1 MSHQHT
7 TQTSGQGMLERV
19 FKLREHGT
27 TARTEVI
34 AGFTTFLTMVYI
46 VFVNPQILGVAGMD
60 TSAVFVTTCLIAAF
74 GSIMMGL
81 FANLPVALAP
91 AMGLN
96 AFFAFVVVQ
105 AMGLPWQVGM
115 GAIFWGAIGLLLL
128 TIFRVRYWMIANIPV
143 SLRVG
148 ITSGIG
154 LFIGMMG
161 LKNAGVI
168 VANPETLV
176 SIGNLTSHSVL
187 LGILGFF
194 IIAILASRNIHAAV
208 LVSIVVTTLLGWMLG
223 DVHYNGIVSA
233 PPSVMTVVGHVDLAG
248 SFNLGLKNAGVIV
261 ANPETLVSIGNLTSH
276 SVLLGILGFFIIAIL
291 ASRNIHAAVLVSIVV
306 TTLLGWMLGDVHYNG
321 IVSAPPSVMTVV
333 GHVDLA
339 GSFNLGL
346 AGVIF
351 SFMLVN
357 LFDSSGTLIGVTDKA
372 GLADEKGKFPRMK
385 QALYVDS
392 ISSVTG
398 SFIGTS
404 SVTAYIE
411 SSSGVSVGGRTGLTA
426 VVVGLLFL
434 LVIFLS
440 PLAGMVPG
448 YAAAGALIYVGVL
461 MTSSLARVNWQDL
474 TESVPAFITAVMMP
488 FSFSITEGIALGFI
502 SYCVMKIGTG
512 RLRDLSPCVIIV
524 ALLFILKIVF
534 IDAH

>member
-1 MSHQHT
+1 MRGRNRCRTNKLSEKNYHTTAPGVAFWYRITANFPSFLRKLIMSQQHT
-7 TQTSGQGMLERV
+7 TQAAGQGMLERV

-74 GSIMMGL
+74 GSILMGL

-115 GAIFWGAIGLLLL
+115 GAIFWGAVGLLLL

-187 LGILGFF
+187 LGVLGFF

-208 LVSIVVTTLLGWMLG
+208 LVSIIVTTLLGLMMG

-233 PPSVMTVVGHVDLAG
+233 PPSV
-248 SFNLGLKNAGVIV
+248 
-261 ANPETLVSIGNLTSH
+261 TS
-276 SVLLGILGFFIIAIL
+276 
-291 ASRNIHAAVLVSIVV
+291 
-306 TTLLGWMLGDVHYNG
+306 
-321 IVSAPPSVMTVV
+321 VV

-385 QALYVDS
+385 QALFVDS

-398 SFIGTS
+398 AFVGTS

-426 VVVGLLFL
+426 VVVGILFL

-440 PLAGMVPG
+440 PLAGMVPP

-512 RLRDLSPCVIIV
+512 RLRDLSPCVVIV
-524 ALLFILKIVF
+524 ALLFVLKIVF

>member
-1 MSHQHT
+1 MSQQHT
-7 TQTSGQGMLERV
+7 TQASGQGMLERV

-74 GSIMMGL
+74 GSILMGL

-115 GAIFWGAIGLLLL
+115 GAIFWGAVGLLLL

-187 LGILGFF
+187 LGVLGFF

-208 LVSIVVTTLLGWMLG
+208 LVSIIVTTLLGWMMG

-233 PPSVMTVVGHVDLAG
+233 PPSV
-248 SFNLGLKNAGVIV
+248 
-261 ANPETLVSIGNLTSH
+261 TS
-276 SVLLGILGFFIIAIL
+276 
-291 ASRNIHAAVLVSIVV
+291 
-306 TTLLGWMLGDVHYNG
+306 
-321 IVSAPPSVMTVV
+321 VV

-385 QALYVDS
+385 QALFVDS

-398 SFIGTS
+398 AFVGTS

-426 VVVGLLFL
+426 VVVGILFL

-440 PLAGMVPG
+440 PLAGMVPP

-461 MTSSLARVNWQDL
+461 MTSSLVRVNWQDL

-512 RLRDLSPCVIIV
+512 RLRDLSPCVVIV
-524 ALLFILKIVF
+524 ALLFVLKIVF

>member
-1 MSHQHT
+1 MSQQHT
-7 TQTSGQGMLERV
+7 TQASGQGMLERV

-74 GSIMMGL
+74 GSILMGL

-115 GAIFWGAIGLLLL
+115 GAIFWGAVGLLLL

-187 LGILGFF
+187 LGVLGFF

-208 LVSIVVTTLLGWMLG
+208 LVSIIVTTLLGWMMG

-233 PPSVMTVVGHVDLAG
+233 PPSVTG
-248 SFNLGLKNAGVIV
+248 
-261 ANPETLVSIGNLTSH
+261 
-276 SVLLGILGFFIIAIL
+276 
-291 ASRNIHAAVLVSIVV
+291 
-306 TTLLGWMLGDVHYNG
+306 
-321 IVSAPPSVMTVV
+321 VV

-372 GLADEKGKFPRMK
+372 GLADAKGKFPRMK
-385 QALYVDS
+385 QALFVDS

-398 SFIGTS
+398 AFVGTS

-426 VVVGLLFL
+426 VVVGILFL

-440 PLAGMVPG
+440 PLAGMVPP

-474 TESVPAFITAVMMP
+474 AESVPAFITAVMMP

-512 RLRDLSPCVIIV
+512 RLRDLSPCVVIV
-524 ALLFILKIVF
+524 ALLFVLKIVF

>member
-1 MSHQHT
+1 MRGRNRCRTNKLSEKNYHTTAPSVAFWYRITANFPSFLRKLIMSQQHT
-7 TQTSGQGMLERV
+7 TQASGQGMLERV

-74 GSIMMGL
+74 GSILMGL

-115 GAIFWGAIGLLLL
+115 GAIFWGAVGLLLL

-187 LGILGFF
+187 LGVLGFF

-208 LVSIVVTTLLGWMLG
+208 LVSIIVTTLLGWMMG

-233 PPSVMTVVGHVDLAG
+233 PPSV
-248 SFNLGLKNAGVIV
+248 
-261 ANPETLVSIGNLTSH
+261 TS
-276 SVLLGILGFFIIAIL
+276 
-291 ASRNIHAAVLVSIVV
+291 
-306 TTLLGWMLGDVHYNG
+306 
-321 IVSAPPSVMTVV
+321 VV

-372 GLADEKGKFPRMK
+372 GLADAKGKFPRMK
-385 QALYVDS
+385 QALFVDS

-398 SFIGTS
+398 AFVGTS

-426 VVVGLLFL
+426 VVVGILFL

-440 PLAGMVPG
+440 PLAGMVPP

-512 RLRDLSPCVIIV
+512 RLRDLSPCVVIV
-524 ALLFILKIVF
+524 ALLFVLKIVF

>member
-1 MSHQHT
+1 MRGRNRCRTNKLSEKNYHTTAPGVAFWYRITANFPSFLRKLIMSQQHT
-7 TQTSGQGMLERV
+7 TQASGQGMLERV

-60 TSAVFVTTCLIAAF
+60 TSSVFVTTCLIAAF
-74 GSIMMGL
+74 GSILMGL

-115 GAIFWGAIGLLLL
+115 GAIFWGAVGLLLL

-187 LGILGFF
+187 LGVLGFF

-208 LVSIVVTTLLGWMLG
+208 LVSIIVTTLLGWMMG

-233 PPSVMTVVGHVDLAG
+233 PPSV
-248 SFNLGLKNAGVIV
+248 
-261 ANPETLVSIGNLTSH
+261 TS
-276 SVLLGILGFFIIAIL
+276 
-291 ASRNIHAAVLVSIVV
+291 
-306 TTLLGWMLGDVHYNG
+306 
-321 IVSAPPSVMTVV
+321 VV

-385 QALYVDS
+385 QALFVDS

-398 SFIGTS
+398 AFVGTS

-426 VVVGLLFL
+426 VVVGILFL

-440 PLAGMVPG
+440 PLAGMVPP

-512 RLRDLSPCVIIV
+512 RLRDLSPCVVIV
-524 ALLFILKIVF
+524 ALLFVLKIVF

>member
-1 MSHQHT
+1 
-7 TQTSGQGMLERV
+7 
-19 FKLREHGT
+19 
-27 TARTEVI
+27 
-34 AGFTTFLTMVYI
+34 
-46 VFVNPQILGVAGMD
+46 
-60 TSAVFVTTCLIAAF
+60 
-74 GSIMMGL
+74 MGL

-105 AMGLPWQVGM
+105 AMGFYVAGRD
-115 GAIFWGAIGLLLL
+115 GRNLLGRDWSAVA

-194 IIAILASRNIHAAV
+194 IIAILASAR
-208 LVSIVVTTLLGWMLG
+208 S
-223 DVHYNGIVSA
+223 
-233 PPSVMTVVGHVDLAG
+233 
-248 SFNLGLKNAGVIV
+248 
-261 ANPETLVSIGNLTSH
+261 
-276 SVLLGILGFFIIAIL
+276 
-291 ASRNIHAAVLVSIVV
+291 IHAAVLVSIVV

-357 LFDSSGTLIGVTDKA
+357 LFDSSGTPIGVTDKA
-372 GLADEKGKFPRMK
+372 GLADEK
-385 QALYVDS
+385 
-392 ISSVTG
+392 
-398 SFIGTS
+398 
-404 SVTAYIE
+404 
-411 SSSGVSVGGRTGLTA
+411 
-426 VVVGLLFL
+426 
-434 LVIFLS
+434 
-440 PLAGMVPG
+440 
-448 YAAAGALIYVGVL
+448 
-461 MTSSLARVNWQDL
+461 VN
-474 TESVPAFITAVMMP
+474 SRA
-488 FSFSITEGIALGFI
+488 
-502 SYCVMKIGTG
+502 
-512 RLRDLSPCVIIV
+512 
-524 ALLFILKIVF
+524 
-534 IDAH
+534 

>member
-1 MSHQHT
+1 MRGRNRCRTNKLSEKNYHTTAPGVAFWYRITANFPSFLRKLIMSQQHT
-7 TQTSGQGMLERV
+7 TQASGQGMLERV

-74 GSIMMGL
+74 GSILMGL

-115 GAIFWGAIGLLLL
+115 GAIFWGAVGLLLL

-187 LGILGFF
+187 LGGLGFF

-208 LVSIVVTTLLGWMLG
+208 LVSIIVTTLLGWIMG

-233 PPSVMTVVGHVDLAG
+233 PPSV
-248 SFNLGLKNAGVIV
+248 
-261 ANPETLVSIGNLTSH
+261 TS
-276 SVLLGILGFFIIAIL
+276 
-291 ASRNIHAAVLVSIVV
+291 
-306 TTLLGWMLGDVHYNG
+306 
-321 IVSAPPSVMTVV
+321 VV

-385 QALYVDS
+385 QALFVDS

-398 SFIGTS
+398 AFVGTS

-426 VVVGLLFL
+426 VVVGILFL

-440 PLAGMVPG
+440 PLAGMVPP

-512 RLRDLSPCVIIV
+512 RLRDLSPCVVIV
-524 ALLFILKIVF
+524 ALLFVLKIVF

>member
-223 DVHYNGIVSA
+223 DVHYNGS
-233 PPSVMTVVGHVDLAG
+233 
-248 SFNLGLKNAGVIV
+248 
-261 ANPETLVSIGNLTSH
+261 
-276 SVLLGILGFFIIAIL
+276 
-291 ASRNIHAAVLVSIVV
+291 
-306 TTLLGWMLGDVHYNG
+306 
-321 IVSAPPSVMTVV
+321 VSAPPSVMTVV

>member
-1 MSHQHT
+1 MSQQHT
-7 TQTSGQGMLERV
+7 TQASGQGMLERV

-74 GSIMMGL
+74 GSILMGM

-115 GAIFWGAIGLLLL
+115 GAIFWGAVGLLLL

-187 LGILGFF
+187 LGVLGFF

-208 LVSIVVTTLLGWMLG
+208 LVSIIVTTLLGWMMG

-233 PPSVMTVVGHVDLAG
+233 PPSV
-248 SFNLGLKNAGVIV
+248 
-261 ANPETLVSIGNLTSH
+261 TS
-276 SVLLGILGFFIIAIL
+276 
-291 ASRNIHAAVLVSIVV
+291 
-306 TTLLGWMLGDVHYNG
+306 
-321 IVSAPPSVMTVV
+321 VV

-385 QALYVDS
+385 QALFVDS

-398 SFIGTS
+398 AFVGTS

-426 VVVGLLFL
+426 VVVGILFL

-440 PLAGMVPG
+440 PLAGMVPP

-512 RLRDLSPCVIIV
+512 RLRDLSPCVVIV
-524 ALLFILKIVF
+524 ALLFVLKIVF

>member
-1 MSHQHT
+1 MSQQHT
-7 TQTSGQGMLERV
+7 TQASGQGMLERV

-74 GSIMMGL
+74 GSILMGL

-115 GAIFWGAIGLLLL
+115 GAIFWGAVGLLLL

-187 LGILGFF
+187 LGVLGFF

-208 LVSIVVTTLLGWMLG
+208 LVSIIVTTLLGWIMG

-233 PPSVMTVVGHVDLAG
+233 PPSV
-248 SFNLGLKNAGVIV
+248 
-261 ANPETLVSIGNLTSH
+261 TS
-276 SVLLGILGFFIIAIL
+276 
-291 ASRNIHAAVLVSIVV
+291 
-306 TTLLGWMLGDVHYNG
+306 
-321 IVSAPPSVMTVV
+321 VV

-385 QALYVDS
+385 QALFVDS

-398 SFIGTS
+398 AFVGTS

-426 VVVGLLFL
+426 VVVGILFL

-440 PLAGMVPG
+440 PLAGMVPP

-512 RLRDLSPCVIIV
+512 RLSDLSPCVVIV
-524 ALLFILKIVF
+524 ALLFVLKIVF

>member
-1 MSHQHT
+1 MRGRNRCRTNKLSEKNYHTTAPGVAFWYRITANFPSFLRKLIMSQQHT
-7 TQTSGQGMLERV
+7 TQASGQGMLERV

-74 GSIMMGL
+74 GSILMGL

-115 GAIFWGAIGLLLL
+115 GAIFWGAVGLLLL

-187 LGILGFF
+187 LGVLGFF

-208 LVSIVVTTLLGWMLG
+208 LVSIIVTTLLGWIMG

-233 PPSVMTVVGHVDLAG
+233 PPSV
-248 SFNLGLKNAGVIV
+248 
-261 ANPETLVSIGNLTSH
+261 TS
-276 SVLLGILGFFIIAIL
+276 
-291 ASRNIHAAVLVSIVV
+291 
-306 TTLLGWMLGDVHYNG
+306 
-321 IVSAPPSVMTVV
+321 VV

-385 QALYVDS
+385 QALFVDS

-398 SFIGTS
+398 AFVGTS

-426 VVVGLLFL
+426 VVVGILFL

-440 PLAGMVPG
+440 PLAGMVPP

-512 RLRDLSPCVIIV
+512 RFRDLSPCVIVV
-524 ALLFILKIVF
+524 ALLFVLKIVF

>member
-1 MSHQHT
+1 MSQQHT
-7 TQTSGQGMLERV
+7 TQASGQGMLERV

-74 GSIMMGL
+74 GSILMGL

-115 GAIFWGAIGLLLL
+115 GAIFWGAVGLLLL

-187 LGILGFF
+187 LGVLGFF

-208 LVSIVVTTLLGWMLG
+208 LVSIIVTTLLGWMMG

-233 PPSVMTVVGHVDLAG
+233 PPSV
-248 SFNLGLKNAGVIV
+248 
-261 ANPETLVSIGNLTSH
+261 TS
-276 SVLLGILGFFIIAIL
+276 
-291 ASRNIHAAVLVSIVV
+291 
-306 TTLLGWMLGDVHYNG
+306 
-321 IVSAPPSVMTVV
+321 VV

-385 QALYVDS
+385 QALFVDS

-398 SFIGTS
+398 AFVGTS

-426 VVVGLLFL
+426 VVVGILFL

-440 PLAGMVPG
+440 PLAGMVPP

-474 TESVPAFITAVMMP
+474 TESAPAFITAVMMP

-512 RLRDLSPCVIIV
+512 RLRDLSPCVVIV
-524 ALLFILKIVF
+524 ALLFVLKIVF

>member
-1 MSHQHT
+1 MSQQHT

-19 FKLREHGT
+19 FKLRKHGT

-74 GSIMMGL
+74 GSILMGL

-96 AFFAFVVVQ
+96 AFFAFVVVG

-115 GAIFWGAIGLLLL
+115 GAIFWGAVGLLLL

-187 LGILGFF
+187 LGVLGFF

-208 LVSIVVTTLLGWMLG
+208 LVSIIVTTLLGWLLG

-233 PPSVMTVVGHVDLAG
+233 PPSI
-248 SFNLGLKNAGVIV
+248 S
-261 ANPETLVSIGNLTSH
+261 
-276 SVLLGILGFFIIAIL
+276 
-291 ASRNIHAAVLVSIVV
+291 
-306 TTLLGWMLGDVHYNG
+306 
-321 IVSAPPSVMTVV
+321 TVV

-385 QALYVDS
+385 QALFVDS
-392 ISSVTG
+392 VSSVTG

-461 MTSSLARVNWQDL
+461 MTSSLARVKWEDL

-502 SYCVMKIGTG
+502 SYCVMKLGTG
-512 RLRDLSPCVIIV
+512 RLRDLSPCVVVV
-524 ALLFILKIVF
+524 ALLFVLKIVF

>member
-1 MSHQHT
+1 MSQQHT
-7 TQTSGQGMLERV
+7 TQASGQGMLERV

-74 GSIMMGL
+74 GSILMGL

-115 GAIFWGAIGLLLL
+115 GAIFWGAVGLLLL

-168 VANPETLV
+168 VSNPETLV

-187 LGILGFF
+187 LGVLGFF

-208 LVSIVVTTLLGWMLG
+208 LVSIIVTTLLGWMMG

-233 PPSVMTVVGHVDLAG
+233 PPSV
-248 SFNLGLKNAGVIV
+248 
-261 ANPETLVSIGNLTSH
+261 TS
-276 SVLLGILGFFIIAIL
+276 
-291 ASRNIHAAVLVSIVV
+291 
-306 TTLLGWMLGDVHYNG
+306 
-321 IVSAPPSVMTVV
+321 VV

-385 QALYVDS
+385 QALFVDS

-398 SFIGTS
+398 AFVGTS

-426 VVVGLLFL
+426 VVVGILFL

-440 PLAGMVPG
+440 PLAGMVPP

-512 RLRDLSPCVIIV
+512 RLRDLSPCVVIV
-524 ALLFILKIVF
+524 ALLFVLKIVF

>member
-1 MSHQHT
+1 MSQQHT
-7 TQTSGQGMLERV
+7 TQASGQGMLERV

-74 GSIMMGL
+74 GSILMGL

-115 GAIFWGAIGLLLL
+115 GAIFWGAVGLLLL

-187 LGILGFF
+187 LGVLGFF

-208 LVSIVVTTLLGWMLG
+208 LVSIIVTTLLGWMMG

-233 PPSVMTVVGHVDLAG
+233 PPSV
-248 SFNLGLKNAGVIV
+248 
-261 ANPETLVSIGNLTSH
+261 TS
-276 SVLLGILGFFIIAIL
+276 
-291 ASRNIHAAVLVSIVV
+291 
-306 TTLLGWMLGDVHYNG
+306 
-321 IVSAPPSVMTVV
+321 VV

-385 QALYVDS
+385 QALFVDS

-398 SFIGTS
+398 AFVGTS

-426 VVVGLLFL
+426 VVVGILFL

-440 PLAGMVPG
+440 PLAGMVPP

-488 FSFSITEGIALGFI
+488 FSFSITEGFALGFI

-512 RLRDLSPCVIIV
+512 RLRDLSPCVVIV
-524 ALLFILKIVF
+524 ALLFVLKIVF

>member
-168 VANPETLV
+168 VANSETLV

-233 PPSVMTVVGHVDLAG
+233 PPSVM
-248 SFNLGLKNAGVIV
+248 N
-261 ANPETLVSIGNLTSH
+261 
-276 SVLLGILGFFIIAIL
+276 
-291 ASRNIHAAVLVSIVV
+291 
-306 TTLLGWMLGDVHYNG
+306 
-321 IVSAPPSVMTVV
+321 VV

>member
-1 MSHQHT
+1 MT
-7 TQTSGQGMLERV
+7 KPVTGLVAEQGLLGRV
-19 FKLREHGT
+19 FKLKQHDT
-27 TARTEVI
+27 TVRTETI

-46 VFVNPQILGVAGMD
+46 VFVNPQILGAAGMD
-60 TSAVFVTTCLIAAF
+60 TQAVFVTTCLIAAF
-74 GSIMMGL
+74 GSILMGL
-81 FANLPVALAP
+81 LANLPVALAP

-96 AFFAFVVVQ
+96 AFFAFVVVG
-105 AMGLPWQVGM
+105 AMGISWQVGM
-115 GAIFWGAIGLLLL
+115 GAIFWGAVGLMLL
-128 TIFRVRYWMIANIPV
+128 TIFRIRYWMIGNIPL

-154 LFIGMMG
+154 LFIAMMG
-161 LKNAGVI
+161 LKNAGI
-168 VANPETLV
+168 VVGNADTLV
-176 SIGNLTSHSVL
+176 TVGNLTSHSVL
-187 LGILGFF
+187 LGALGFF

-208 LVSIVVTTLLGWMLG
+208 LVSIVITTLIGWALG
-223 DVHYNGIVSA
+223 DVQYGGVFSM
-233 PPSVMTVVGHVDLAG
+233 PPSVTSVVGQVDLAG
-248 SFNLGLKNAGVIV
+248 AL
-261 ANPETLVSIGNLTSH
+261 
-276 SVLLGILGFFIIAIL
+276 
-291 ASRNIHAAVLVSIVV
+291 NI
-306 TTLLGWMLGDVHYNG
+306 
-321 IVSAPPSVMTVV
+321 
-333 GHVDLA
+333 
-339 GSFNLGL
+339 GL

-392 ISSVTG
+392 ISSVAG
-398 SFIGTS
+398 SFVGTS

-426 VVVGLLFL
+426 VVTGILFL

-440 PLAGMVPG
+440 PLAGMVPS

-461 MTSSLARVNWQDL
+461 MTSSLARVTWSDL
-474 TESVPAFITAVMMP
+474 TEAVPAFVTAVMMP

-502 SYCVMKIGTG
+502 AYCVMKLGTG
-512 RLRDLSPCVIIV
+512 RWREISPCVLVV

-534 IDAH
+534 VDGH

>member
-1 MSHQHT
+1 MRGRNRCRTNKLSEKNYHTTAPGVAFWYRITANFPSFLRKLIMSQQHT
-7 TQTSGQGMLERV
+7 TQASGQGMLERV

-74 GSIMMGL
+74 GSILMGL

-115 GAIFWGAIGLLLL
+115 GAIFWGAVGLLLL

-187 LGILGFF
+187 LGVLGFF

-208 LVSIVVTTLLGWMLG
+208 LVSIIVTTLLGWMMG

-233 PPSVMTVVGHVDLAG
+233 PPSV
-248 SFNLGLKNAGVIV
+248 
-261 ANPETLVSIGNLTSH
+261 TS
-276 SVLLGILGFFIIAIL
+276 
-291 ASRNIHAAVLVSIVV
+291 
-306 TTLLGWMLGDVHYNG
+306 
-321 IVSAPPSVMTVV
+321 VV

-385 QALYVDS
+385 QALFVDS

-398 SFIGTS
+398 AFVGTS

-426 VVVGLLFL
+426 VVVGILFL
-434 LVIFLS
+434 LVIFFS
-440 PLAGMVPG
+440 PLAGMVPP

-512 RLRDLSPCVIIV
+512 RLRDLSPCVVIV
-524 ALLFILKIVF
+524 ALLFVLKIVF

>member
-1 MSHQHT
+1 MSQQHT
-7 TQTSGQGMLERV
+7 TQASGQGMLERV

-74 GSIMMGL
+74 GSILMGL

-115 GAIFWGAIGLLLL
+115 GAIFWGAVGLLLL

-187 LGILGFF
+187 LGVLGFF

-208 LVSIVVTTLLGWMLG
+208 LVSIIVTTLLGWIMG

-233 PPSVMTVVGHVDLAG
+233 PPSV
-248 SFNLGLKNAGVIV
+248 
-261 ANPETLVSIGNLTSH
+261 TS
-276 SVLLGILGFFIIAIL
+276 
-291 ASRNIHAAVLVSIVV
+291 
-306 TTLLGWMLGDVHYNG
+306 
-321 IVSAPPSVMTVV
+321 VV

-385 QALYVDS
+385 QALFVDS

-398 SFIGTS
+398 AFVGTS

-426 VVVGLLFL
+426 VVVGILFL

-440 PLAGMVPG
+440 LLAGMVPP

-512 RLRDLSPCVIIV
+512 RLRDLSPCVVIV
-524 ALLFILKIVF
+524 ALLFVLKIVF

>member
-1 MSHQHT
+1 
-7 TQTSGQGMLERV
+7 
-19 FKLREHGT
+19 
-27 TARTEVI
+27 
-34 AGFTTFLTMVYI
+34 
-46 VFVNPQILGVAGMD
+46 
-60 TSAVFVTTCLIAAF
+60 
-74 GSIMMGL
+74 
-81 FANLPVALAP
+81 
-91 AMGLN
+91 
-96 AFFAFVVVQ
+96 
-105 AMGLPWQVGM
+105 M
-115 GAIFWGAIGLLLL
+115 GAIFWGAVGLLLL

-168 VANPETLV
+168 VANPDTLV
-176 SIGNLTSHSVL
+176 SIGNLTSHNVL
-187 LGILGFF
+187 LGVLGFF

-208 LVSIVVTTLLGWMLG
+208 LVSIVVTTLLGWLLG
-223 DVHYNGIVSA
+223 DVHYHGIVSA
-233 PPSVMTVVGHVDLAG
+233 PPSVATVVGHVDLAG
-248 SFNLGLKNAGVIV
+248 SL
-261 ANPETLVSIGNLTSH
+261 
-276 SVLLGILGFFIIAIL
+276 
-291 ASRNIHAAVLVSIVV
+291 NI
-306 TTLLGWMLGDVHYNG
+306 
-321 IVSAPPSVMTVV
+321 
-333 GHVDLA
+333 
-339 GSFNLGL
+339 GL

-372 GLADEKGKFPRMK
+372 GLVDESGKFPRMK
-385 QALYVDS
+385 QALFVDS
-392 ISSVTG
+392 VSSVTG
-398 SFIGTS
+398 AFIGTS

-461 MTSSLARVNWQDL
+461 MTSSLARVKWDDL
-474 TESVPAFITAVMMP
+474 TEAVPAFITAVMMP

-512 RLRDLSPCVIIV
+512 RLRDLSPCVIVV
-524 ALLFILKIVF
+524 ALLFLLKIVF

>member
-1 MSHQHT
+1 MSQQHT
-7 TQTSGQGMLERV
+7 TQASGQGMLERV

-74 GSIMMGL
+74 GSILMGL

-115 GAIFWGAIGLLLL
+115 GAIFWGAVGLLLL
-128 TIFRVRYWMIANIPV
+128 TIFRVRYWMIVNIPV

-187 LGILGFF
+187 LGVLGFF

-208 LVSIVVTTLLGWMLG
+208 LVSIIVTTLLGWMMG

-233 PPSVMTVVGHVDLAG
+233 PPSV
-248 SFNLGLKNAGVIV
+248 
-261 ANPETLVSIGNLTSH
+261 TS
-276 SVLLGILGFFIIAIL
+276 
-291 ASRNIHAAVLVSIVV
+291 
-306 TTLLGWMLGDVHYNG
+306 
-321 IVSAPPSVMTVV
+321 VV

-372 GLADEKGKFPRMK
+372 GLADAKGKFPRMK
-385 QALYVDS
+385 QALFVDS

-398 SFIGTS
+398 AFVGTS

-426 VVVGLLFL
+426 VVVGILFL

-440 PLAGMVPG
+440 PLAGMVPP

-512 RLRDLSPCVIIV
+512 RLRDLSPCVVIV
-524 ALLFILKIVF
+524 ALLFVLKIVF

>member
-1 MSHQHT
+1 MSQQHT
-7 TQTSGQGMLERV
+7 TQASGQGMLERV

-60 TSAVFVTTCLIAAF
+60 TNAVFVTTCLIAAF
-74 GSIMMGL
+74 GSILMGL

-115 GAIFWGAIGLLLL
+115 GAIFWGAVGLLLL

-187 LGILGFF
+187 LGVLGFF

-208 LVSIVVTTLLGWMLG
+208 LVSIIVTTLLGWMMG

-233 PPSVMTVVGHVDLAG
+233 PPSV
-248 SFNLGLKNAGVIV
+248 
-261 ANPETLVSIGNLTSH
+261 TS
-276 SVLLGILGFFIIAIL
+276 
-291 ASRNIHAAVLVSIVV
+291 
-306 TTLLGWMLGDVHYNG
+306 
-321 IVSAPPSVMTVV
+321 VV

-385 QALYVDS
+385 QALFVDS

-398 SFIGTS
+398 AFVGTS

-426 VVVGLLFL
+426 VVVGILFL

-440 PLAGMVPG
+440 PLAGMVPP

-512 RLRDLSPCVIIV
+512 RLRDLSPCVVIV
-524 ALLFILKIVF
+524 ALLFVLKIVF

>member
-1 MSHQHT
+1 MRGRNRCRTNKLSEKNYHTTAPGVAFWYRITANFPSFLRKLIMSQQHT
-7 TQTSGQGMLERV
+7 TQASGQGMLERV

-74 GSIMMGL
+74 GSILMGL

-115 GAIFWGAIGLLLL
+115 GAIFWGAVGLLLL

-187 LGILGFF
+187 LGVLGFF

-208 LVSIVVTTLLGWMLG
+208 LVSIIVTTLLGWMMG

-233 PPSVMTVVGHVDLAG
+233 PPSITSVVGHVDLAG
-248 SFNLGLKNAGVIV
+248 SFNL
-261 ANPETLVSIGNLTSH
+261 S
-276 SVLLGILGFFIIAIL
+276 
-291 ASRNIHAAVLVSIVV
+291 
-306 TTLLGWMLGDVHYNG
+306 
-321 IVSAPPSVMTVV
+321 
-333 GHVDLA
+333 
-339 GSFNLGL
+339 L

-385 QALYVDS
+385 QALFVDS

-398 SFIGTS
+398 AFVGTS

-426 VVVGLLFL
+426 VVVGILFL

-440 PLAGMVPG
+440 PLAGMVPP

-512 RLRDLSPCVIIV
+512 RLRDLSPCVVIV
-524 ALLFILKIVF
+524 ALLFVLKIVF

>member
-1 MSHQHT
+1 MSQQHT
-7 TQTSGQGMLERV
+7 TQASGQGMLERV

-74 GSIMMGL
+74 GSILMGL

-115 GAIFWGAIGLLLL
+115 GAIFWGAVGLLLL

-187 LGILGFF
+187 LGVLGFF

-208 LVSIVVTTLLGWMLG
+208 LVSIIVTTLLGWMMG

-233 PPSVMTVVGHVDLAG
+233 PPSV
-248 SFNLGLKNAGVIV
+248 
-261 ANPETLVSIGNLTSH
+261 TS
-276 SVLLGILGFFIIAIL
+276 
-291 ASRNIHAAVLVSIVV
+291 
-306 TTLLGWMLGDVHYNG
+306 
-321 IVSAPPSVMTVV
+321 VV

-385 QALYVDS
+385 QALFVDS

-398 SFIGTS
+398 AFVGTS

-426 VVVGLLFL
+426 VVVGILFL

-440 PLAGMVPG
+440 PLAGMVPP

-512 RLRDLSPCVIIV
+512 RLRDLSPCVVIV
-524 ALLFILKIVF
+524 GFR
-534 IDAH
+534 

>member
-1 MSHQHT
+1 MMSQQHT
-7 TQTSGQGMLERV
+7 TQASGKGLLERV

-74 GSIMMGL
+74 GSILMGL

-115 GAIFWGAIGLLLL
+115 GAIFWGAVGLLLL

-208 LVSIVVTTLLGWMLG
+208 LVSIIVTTLLGWMLG
-223 DVHYNGIVSA
+223 DVHYSGIISA
-233 PPSVMTVVGHVDLAG
+233 PPSVSTVVGHVDLAG
-248 SFNLGLKNAGVIV
+248 SL
-261 ANPETLVSIGNLTSH
+261 
-276 SVLLGILGFFIIAIL
+276 
-291 ASRNIHAAVLVSIVV
+291 
-306 TTLLGWMLGDVHYNG
+306 
-321 IVSAPPSVMTVV
+321 
-333 GHVDLA
+333 
-339 GSFNLGL
+339 NLGL

-385 QALYVDS
+385 QALFVDS
-392 ISSVTG
+392 VSSVTG

-440 PLAGMVPG
+440 PLAGMVPP

-461 MTSSLARVNWQDL
+461 MTSSLSRVKWDDL
-474 TESVPAFITAVMMP
+474 TEAVPAFITAVMMP

-502 SYCVMKIGTG
+502 SYCVMKAGTG
-512 RLRDLSPCVIIV
+512 RFREISPCVIVV
-524 ALLFILKIVF
+524 ALLFVLKIVF
-534 IDAH
+534 IDAK